1 MLLNYH
7 YTYSGVSCEIVLTI
21 SQKIFFNNAGRPL
34 IDYPDLRDYRRNR
47 DSQAQSVASGV
58 ECGCMVVLRYWQLFH
73 GKPYTL
79 NSEKAREQVL
89 M

>member
-1 MLLNYH
+1 M
-7 YTYSGVSCEIVLTI
+7 SCEIVKTI

-34 IDYPDLRDYRRNR
+34 IDYPDLGTIGEIEIHKPKVW
-47 DSQAQSVASGV
+47 QAGV